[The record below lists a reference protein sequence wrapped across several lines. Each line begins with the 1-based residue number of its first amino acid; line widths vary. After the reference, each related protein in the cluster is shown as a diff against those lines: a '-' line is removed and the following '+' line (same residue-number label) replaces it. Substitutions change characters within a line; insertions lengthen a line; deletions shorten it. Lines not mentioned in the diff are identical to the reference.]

1 MKCGAKW
8 SYDFYQPLDR
18 IEKVYINQVIP
29 KENSFYIA
37 WYGGRDEWTVCYR
50 VKDSDDSWN
59 KQIVYVSNTEI
70 TDLTKYVEYEFYVEC
85 AGVKSM
91 SGYARTGFVPGT
103 VVNYLHPTDTKYA
116 FAGQY
121 LCTPSLLKHPDG
133 YLLASMDLFDRA
145 TPQNLTLIFRS
156 DDDGESWYHYT
167 ELFPCFW
174 GTLFLHNSEV
184 YMLAT
189 STEYGDLLIGKSTD
203 GGKTWGEPTVLARGA
218 CNKEVSG
225 WHKSSM
231 PVIEHEGRLWCAVD
245 YGCHR
250 QGRHMNCL
258 TSVKAD
264 SDILDSS
271 NWTITDPLDYN
282 PEWYGAVKGDNR
294 GFIEGNVVVTPDGKI
309 GNILRYATDLGEP
322 QYGLAGFLMGDCSDP
337 EKSLEFHKFIPFPGN
352 LSKFDIKRDPESG
365 LYFSIMS
372 RITGK
377 GWVKER
383 TVLGLAYSED
393 LENWHLLCDLVNYE
407 DADYKKVGF
416 QYVSFAFD
424 GNDII
429 YLSRTAFNGAR
440 SFHDN
445 NYVTFDRVCNFRAMV
460 PLKIREI

>member
-1 MKCGAKW
+1 M
-8 SYDFYQPLDR
+8 
-18 IEKVYINQVIP
+18 
-29 KENSFYIA
+29 
-37 WYGGRDEWTVCYR
+37 
-50 VKDSDDSWN
+50 
-59 KQIVYVSNTEI
+59 
-70 TDLTKYVEYEFYVEC
+70 
-85 AGVKSM
+85 
-91 SGYARTGFVPGT
+91 
-103 VVNYLHPTDTKYA
+103 
-116 FAGQY
+116 
-121 LCTPSLLKHPDG
+121 
-133 YLLASMDLFDRA
+133 
-145 TPQNLTLIFRS
+145 
-156 DDDGESWYHYT
+156 
-167 ELFPCFW
+167 
-174 GTLFLHNSEV
+174 
-184 YMLAT
+184 
-189 STEYGDLLIGKSTD
+189 
-203 GGKTWGEPTVLARGA
+203 
-218 CNKEVSG
+218 
-225 WHKSSM
+225 
-231 PVIEHEGRLWCAVD
+231 
-245 YGCHR
+245 
-250 QGRHMNCL
+250 
-258 TSVKAD
+258 
-264 SDILDSS
+264 
-271 NWTITDPLDYN
+271 
-282 PEWYGAVKGDNR
+282 
-294 GFIEGNVVVTPDGKI
+294 I